1 MKELTQILLTFFPQK
16 EGKETLPN
24 SFFEVSIT
32 MTPKPD
38 KDTIIKQK
46 TNTSYEYRCKNL
58 QQNTWKSKLKAY

>member
-16 EGKETLPN
+16 EEEETLTN

-46 TNTSYEYRCKNL
+46 TNTNYEYRCKNL
-58 QQNTWKSKLKAY
+58 QQNTRK

>member
-32 MTPKPD
+32 MTPKPG
-38 KDTIIKQK
+38 KDIIREKQ
-46 TNTSYEYRCKNL
+46 TNILWCPTRFSMTPPTE
-58 QQNTWKSKLKAY
+58 SA